1 MTLIPHLGWYA
12 FRDTMRNRWGLLYT
26 AFFLLMTA
34 GLFQL
39 QAQSAKVAV
48 SLMSVCLFVI
58 PLVSS
63 LFGTIYFYNSREF
76 LELVLTQ
83 PVERRAVYLGMFSG
97 LGVSL
102 VAGFCLGVG
111 LPYVI
116 FMEMKQ
122 EQLLSLVV
130 LLGVGTFLT
139 LIFLA
144 LSFFIA
150 TVLDDRGKGLAAT
163 LGVWLFTALIFDGL
177 VLMATMV
184 LSDYPLETPLLI
196 AVLTNPIDLAR
207 VTLLIQ
213 TDWAALM
220 GYTGTVF
227 SRFFGTELGVTI
239 AIGALCLWVL
249 APLAAGVHRFRMK
262 DL

>member
-1 MTLIPHLGWYA
+1 MRLTAHIGWYSV
-12 FRDTMRNRWGLLYT
+12 RDTTRNRWGILYT
-26 AFFLLMTA
+26 TFFMLVTI

-48 SLMSVCLFVI
+48 SLMSICLFLI

-76 LELVLTQ
+76 VELVLTQ
-83 PVERRAVYLGMFSG
+83 PVNRRAVYLGMFSG
-97 LGVSL
+97 LGISL

-111 LPYVI
+111 LPYLLL
-116 FMEMKQ
+116 MEMNQ
-122 EQLLSLVV
+122 EQFVSLLL
-130 LLGVGTFLT
+130 LLGVGAFLT

-144 LSFFIA
+144 LAFLIA
-150 TVLDDRGKGLAAT
+150 TKLDDRGKGLAAT
-163 LGVWLFTALIFDGL
+163 LGVWLFTALVYDGL
-177 VLMATMV
+177 VLLATMAF
-184 LSDYPLETPLLI
+184 SDYPLESPLLI

-207 VTLLIQ
+207 VTLLVQ

-227 SRFFGTELGVTI
+227 NRFFGTSLGATI
-239 AIGALCLWVL
+239 AVAALCLWVL
-249 APLAAGVHRFRMK
+249 MPLLLGLRRFNVK